1 MLTKEK
7 FVRKVLLCAFFA
19 LVMGVI
25 AIFTGNNLALASSV
39 TGKNSVVTFN
49 FSSSDL
55 TENTGSFSGE
65 YDGTF
70 HNLVATLTYD
80 ETATNYQ
87 WILKTNDGESV
98 VDAGFVSNDLSAKK
112 TTLKIKNVAESGAY
126 YIKVL
131 NGDTVVDYSS
141 TVNISI
147 LPKTINLRITSVVS
161 RVFNGTNKVEMT
173 NDFRADMLASGDS
186 STISSTGLL
195 PSIDAG
201 ENIYIKDV
209 THTFSDATLADNYN
223 IVTTFDCPRF
233 VNISKKPV
241 IVEFEDL
248 KELPVEKG
256 AFVADYNGKIR
267 NDFLSAYYKDINN
280 NVVEV
285 KTESVFLKGA
295 VYIKSEIL
303 NAGSYEIR
311 AIKQDS
317 DKNYVFMYGET
328 QELGALSLNIK
339 KIAPTFRFL
348 KQDFVYTGYEQDLA
362 DFVEIVAP
370 KNTKKT
376 DENGNVYYTT
386 EQEIVFTNSGSSIV
400 GSKFTT
406 YNEGL
411 ALRQS
416 NRFAVLESDNYL
428 ASEQRFVFT
437 LAKADPTFDLSN
449 LVTDYT
455 YTGEKITI
463 SGITVSSNQTIL
475 QSDNII
481 NVGSYSNVVLS
492 VAENDNYISKSCTVS
507 VRVVPAV
514 IDVSSYTWNTP
525 LEMTYRGDK
534 EQDYYTLSLINVND
548 SIVDISYQNN
558 RQKNAGKYL
567 ATATATLKNGVTNY
581 SLKGTIAPLFFEI
594 HKRAIEKPT
603 LSVSSIFT
611 YDGEE
616 KELALSS
623 SMNEIYYHFTQNK
636 GKNAGNYV
644 SIVALNDKNNL
655 SWADGSSDDLKFNW
669 TIKKRI
675 VTVDSYKT
683 ILVYNGLE
691 QSLKVRENNL
701 YYAVGESAIDIG
713 EYKTILILRDKENY
727 AFNEAGAS
735 EYVVNWKITGDK
747 QTAGIPI
754 VAIILATLVVGGLG
768 VYLTLH
774 YTAVAKEKKERRKRL
789 EQKMAKER
797 KAKK

>member
-7 FVRKVLLCAFFA
+7 NVRKVLLCALFA
-19 LVMGVI
+19 LAVGFLTLFM
-25 AIFTGNNLALASSV
+25 GNNLALASSV
-39 TGKNSVVTFN
+39 TGNQNVVTFN
-49 FSSSDL
+49 FSSTDFA
-55 TENTGSFSGE
+55 EDAGAFSHE
-65 YDGTF
+65 YNGAY
-70 HNLVATLTYD
+70 HSLVATLTYD
-80 ETATNYQ
+80 NTATDYQ
-87 WILKTNDGESV
+87 WIYKTSDGESI
-98 VDAGFVSNDLSAKK
+98 VDAGFISNDLTAKT
-112 TTLKIKNVAESGAY
+112 TTLKIKNVAESGVY

-131 NGDTVVDYSS
+131 NGDTVIDYSPDVIV
-141 TVNISI
+141 TI
-147 LPKTINLRITSVVS
+147 LPKTINLKITSVVS
-161 RVFNGTNKVEMT
+161 RTFNGTNKVEMT
-173 NDFRADMLASGDS
+173 NDFRADMLATGDS
-186 STISSTGLL
+186 STISSTGIL

-201 ENIYIKDV
+201 ENIYITDV
-209 THTFSDATLADNYN
+209 VHTFSDATLSGNYK
-223 IVTTFDCPRF
+223 IVTTFDCSRL

-241 IVEFEDL
+241 VVSFP
-248 KELPVEKG
+248 ELQELQIENG

-267 NDFLSAYYKDINN
+267 SGFLSAYYKDINN
-280 NVVEV
+280 NIVEV
-285 KTESVFLKGA
+285 KTESVLSGA
-295 VYIKSEIL
+295 VSKKMEIL
-303 NAGSYEIR
+303 NAGNYEIR
-311 AIKQDS
+311 AIKQDA
-317 DKNYVFMYGET
+317 DKNYVFMYSET
-328 QELGALSLNIK
+328 QQLGALSLKIK

-370 KNTKKT
+370 KNVKT
-376 DENGNVYYTT
+376 RDANGNIYYTT

-406 YNEGL
+406 FQDGEN
-411 ALRQS
+411 LRLY
-416 NRFAVLESDNYL
+416 NRFAVLESDNYYG
-428 ASEQRFVFT
+428 SEQQFIFT
-437 LAKADPTFDLSN
+437 LSKAEPIFDLSK

-463 SGITVSSNQTIL
+463 SGVTVSSNQTVL
-475 QSDNII
+475 QSENII
-481 NVGSYSNVVLS
+481 NVGTYSNIVLS

-514 IDVSSYTWNTP
+514 IDVSLYMWNTP
-525 LEMTYRGDK
+525 LEMTYRGDR
-534 EQDYYTLSLINVND
+534 EQDYYTLSLLNVND
-548 SIVDISYQNN
+548 SVVDISYQNN

-567 ATATATLKNGVTNY
+567 ATATATLKTGVTNY

-594 HKRAIEKPT
+594 HKKGVEKPT
-603 LSVSSIFT
+603 LSVSPIFT

-616 KELALSS
+616 KELALAS
-623 SMNEIYYHFTQNK
+623 SMNEVFYHFTQNN

-655 SWADGSSDDLKFNW
+655 MWADGTTDDLKFDW

-701 YYAVGESAIDIG
+701 YYAISESAIDIG
-713 EYKTILILRDKENY
+713 EYKTILILKDKENY

-754 VAIILATLVVGGLG
+754 VVIILVTLAVGGLG

-774 YTAVAKEKKERRKRL
+774 FTAVAKEKKERRKRL

-797 KAKK
+797 KVE